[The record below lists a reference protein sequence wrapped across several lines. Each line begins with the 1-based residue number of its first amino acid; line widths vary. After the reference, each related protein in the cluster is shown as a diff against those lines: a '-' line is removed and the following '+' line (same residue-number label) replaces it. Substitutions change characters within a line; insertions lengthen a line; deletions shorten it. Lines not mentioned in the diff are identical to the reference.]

1 MDVIQKVKF
10 SSLDLSEEF
19 FESLKQD
26 YSGFED
32 WFFRKSNEEAYVIFN
47 GLGNVD
53 GFLYLKEED
62 DADYSIEPNLNPG
75 KRLKIGTFK
84 INAHG
89 TVLGH
94 RFLGIILRRMVQNKI
109 DFTYVTLFE
118 KQEGLIK
125 LFEKFGFSRWGV
137 KDNGELVYF
146 KDNTVHSDL
155 YKDFPKINLN
165 SSNKK
170 YLLSIYPQY
179 HTLLFP
185 DSRLNTERNHV
196 IEDLS
201 FTNTTE
207 KIYLTKISQVAEINT
222 GDLIV
227 IYRTKE
233 EKMQAEYSSVA
244 TSICSVLEVK
254 NISEF
259 GNREEFMRYCT
270 KGTIFT
276 QDDLNYFW
284 KSKRYP
290 YIIKMLYNVP
300 LNKRIIRKRLIEEIG
315 IDRGVYWGCI
325 DLTDNQIRDI
335 IEIGEVSEGFIID

>member
-19 FESLKQD
+19 FDSLKQD
-26 YSGFED
+26 YPEFED
-32 WFFRKSNEEAYVIFN
+32 WFLRKSNEVAYVIFN
-47 GLGNVD
+47 DSGNLD

-62 DADYSIEPNLNPG
+62 DADSSIEPNLKPE

-94 RFLGIILRRMVQNKI
+94 RFLGIILRKMVQSEI
-109 DFTYVTLFE
+109 GFTYVTLFE

-125 LFEKFGFSRWGV
+125 LFEKFGFSQWGV
-137 KDNGELVYF
+137 KENGELVYF
-146 KDNTVHSDL
+146 KDNSVHSDL

-165 SSNKK
+165 SNSKN
-170 YLLSIYPQY
+170 YLLSIYPKF

-185 DSRLNTERNHV
+185 DSRLITERSHV

-207 KIYLTKISQVAEINT
+207 KIYLTGISQVADIST

-233 EKMQAEYSSVA
+233 ENVTAEYSSVA

-254 NISEF
+254 NISDF
-259 GNREEFMRYCT
+259 GSQDDFMRYCS

-276 QDDLNYFW
+276 EDELNSFW

-290 YIIKMLYNVP
+290 HIIKMLYNVP

-315 IDRGVYWGCI
+315 IDRDVYWGCI
-325 DLTDNQIRDI
+325 DLTDDQIRDI